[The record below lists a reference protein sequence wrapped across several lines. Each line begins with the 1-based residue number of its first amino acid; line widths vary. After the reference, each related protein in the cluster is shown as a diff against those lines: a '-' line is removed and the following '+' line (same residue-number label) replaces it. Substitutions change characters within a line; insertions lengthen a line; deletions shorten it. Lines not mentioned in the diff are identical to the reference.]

1 MFRAAVQAVTGA
13 NSRTAVDILE
23 SGLDYVERTSEP
35 GPDDDF
41 LRMLTEI
48 YQEHETTSNRYARWQ
63 SRGIDPATRSRV
75 RSGALASSPAG

>member
-35 GPDDDF
+35 GPNDDF
-41 LRMLTEI
+41 LRLLTEI
-48 YQEHETTSNRYARWQ
+48 YQEHDSRTRNDIESLCEMAESRNRPN
-63 SRGIDPATRSRV
+63 DT
-75 RSGALASSPAG
+75 LACA